1 MREQT
6 NCQNS
11 HSTLRVLIA
20 DDSSSV
26 LNDLSKLLSSHRE
39 IEVIGSANNGE
50 EAVELAAELLP
61 DVVITD
67 VDMPD
72 GDGLDVVRLL
82 RARLPSVKVIVISG
96 HTSQGYEKLA
106 RDEGAL
112 AFIPK
117 TKLSL
122 DALSQALQGEG

>member
-1 MREQT
+1 M
-6 NCQNS
+6 C
-11 HSTLRVLIA
+11 RVILA
-20 DDSSSV
+20 DDEEEFRRWLRS
-26 LNDLSKLLSSHRE
+26 LLE
-39 IEVIGSANNGE
+39 GSRAFQVVGEAKSGE
-50 EAVELAAELLP
+50 ETLDLVGRLLP

-96 HTSQGYEKLA
+96 HTWQGYEKLA

-117 TKLSL
+117 AKLSL
-122 DALSQALQGEG
+122 DALSQALRGEG